1 MKNINSKNLL
11 FIRCPNW
18 VHSSIRSAL
27 IRKVSTISSC
37 RITARW
43 RTWKN
48 LRIWEDIRPLLSADY
63 SKTSMVCPYTN
74 GYWKRNGKE
83 SWKTYS
89 TPKCESLKS
98 VTDTDSTLCLISHTS
113 VKTLLA
119 IPHALYAKKQP
130 AVRKS
135 ERYNKQSH
143 PTNVPIS
150 CTMRAYWLAYWHIGA
165 LIHY

>member
-1 MKNINSKNLL
+1 MQNYSNVKNVEEFAHLGGYTTTTFRRLFKNLYGVPVYEWIL
-11 FIRCPNW
+11 E
-18 VHSSIRSAL
+18 
-27 IRKVSTISSC
+27 K
-37 RITARW
+37 
-43 RTWKN
+43 
-48 LRIWEDIRPLLSADY
+48 
-63 SKTSMVCPYTN
+63 
-74 GYWKRNGKE
+74 KRE
-83 SWKTYS
+83 EFWKTCS

-135 ERYNKQSH
+135 GKYNKQPH

-150 CTMRAYWLAYWHIGA
+150 CTMRTYWLAY
-165 LIHY
+165 